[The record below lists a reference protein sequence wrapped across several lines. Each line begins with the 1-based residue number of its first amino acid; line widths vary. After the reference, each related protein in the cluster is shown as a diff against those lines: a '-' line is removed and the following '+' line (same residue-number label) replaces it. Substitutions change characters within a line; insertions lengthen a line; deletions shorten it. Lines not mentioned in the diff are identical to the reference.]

1 MKSPSMFKMQ
11 KARSSLILDQ
21 PFFGSLALK
30 TKLIEDEMLYIPNP
44 EQRTMWTDGV
54 SIGYCPAF
62 VDSLPID
69 QLKGVLCHEVM
80 HLANAHQCRRG
91 ERDPQRWNI
100 AADYAVNSIIEA
112 SNDAEREK
120 AKRDSKYTAIIVPL
134 PPERLF
140 NSAFTNMEAEAIYNL
155 IPEPPQGPG
164 PGKGNGAGNG
174 PGKQEPNLGDPGKC
188 GEVRDLPGK
197 DGQAAS
203 ESDKAQNAQ
212 DWKIAT
218 QQAAQAAKMAGK
230 LPGNLARYVDELLE
244 PVVDWREALRQF
256 IDRTARN
263 DYTWKRPNPRYFS
276 RGLIL
281 PSLYNQEMPPLV
293 VAVDTSGSITK
304 DDLQQFASEI
314 DDILNQYP
322 TNVTVIYCD
331 TKVQH
336 VEEFTAETRPIRL
349 DAKGGGGTRFS
360 PVWKWI
366 EENAEETPCA
376 VVYLADLACSDYGN
390 EPEYP
395 TLWVNTGKYQASPP
409 PFGEVVRLKPG
420 H

>member
-1 MKSPSMFKMQ
+1 MTAQQKMQ
-11 KARSSLILDQ
+11 KARAALILDQ

-91 ERDPQRWNI
+91 ERDPQRWNTS
-100 AADYAVNSIIEA
+100 ADLSINHLI
-112 SNDAEREK
+112 K
-120 AKRDSKYTAIIVPL
+120 TAGMVL
-134 PPERLF
+134 PKDHLDNP
-140 NSAFTNMEAEAIYNL
+140 AFHNLEAEAIYNL

-174 PGKQEPNLGDPGKC
+174 QGKQGKGPQEPNLGDPGKC

-197 DGQAAS
+197 DGQPAS
-203 ESDKAQNAQ
+203 DSDKAQNAQ

-230 LPGNLARYVDELLE
+230 LPGSLARYVDELLE

-322 TNVTVIYCD
+322 TTVTVVYCD

-360 PVWKWI
+360 PVWEWI

-376 VVYLADLACSDYGN
+376 VVYLSDLQCSDYGN
-390 EPEYP
+390 EPEMP
-395 TLWVNTGKYQASPP
+395 VLWVNTGKYQASPP
-409 PFGEVVRLKPG
+409 PFGECVRLKPG

>member
-1 MKSPSMFKMQ
+1 MTAEQKMR
-11 KARSSLILDQ
+11 KARSALILDQ

-30 TKLIEDEMLYIPNP
+30 TKLIEDDMLYIPNP

-91 ERDPQRWNI
+91 ERDPQHWNI
-100 AADYAVNSIIEA
+100 AADYAINPLIEA
-112 SNDAEREK
+112 AGMQ
-120 AKRDSKYTAIIVPL
+120 L
-134 PPERLF
+134 PKDTLLSP
-140 NSAFTNMEAEAIYNL
+140 AFANLEAEAIYNL
-155 IPEPPQGPG
+155 LPEPPQGPG

-174 PGKQEPNLGDPGKC
+174 PGKQGKGPQEPNLGDPGKC

-197 DGQAAS
+197 DGQPAS

-230 LPGNLARYVDELLE
+230 LPGSLARYVDELLE

-281 PSLYNQEMPPLV
+281 PSLYNQEIG
-293 VAVDTSGSITK
+293 AAATYRDTSGSTYT
-304 DDLQQFASEI
+304 DQFQNQFASEL
-314 DDILNQYP
+314 DDMMGQY
-322 TNVTVIYCD
+322 NMTVIDSCFD
-331 TKVQH
+331 TRITQT
-336 VEEFTAETRPIRL
+336 EIITPDMRPL
-349 DAKGGGGTRFS
+349 KLTAKGGGGTDFAPIFEHVATLEEPPACIIVLTDMCCS
-360 PVWKWI
+360 SFGTDPGIPV
-366 EENAEETPCA
+366 
-376 VVYLADLACSDYGN
+376 
-390 EPEYP
+390 
-395 TLWVNTGKYQASPP
+395 LWVNLGGYQANPP
-409 PFGEVVRLKPG
+409 PFGEVVRIRASA
-420 H
+420 